1 MKTKRNKR
9 GHMKVHMSPEE
20 KRAIE
25 KEIEDQFADFV
36 ADHLL
41 EIEALMLYQLR
52 KQLGFGK
59 KRLKRFYDGCHPT
72 IYDLF
77 VQTTLNPNKDTF
89 TKALKDYGFDIRQA
103 ALDREK
109 LPRSK

>member
-9 GHMKVHMSPEE
+9 GHVKVHMSPEE

-25 KEIEDQFADFV
+25 KEIEDQFANFV
-36 ADHLL
+36 AEHLL

-59 KRLKRFYDGCHPT
+59 KRLKRFYDGFTPT
-72 IYDLF
+72 VYDLF
-77 VQTTLNPNKDTF
+77 VQNTLNPTEDTF
-89 TKALKDYGFDIRQA
+89 VKALQDYGFDIRQA